1 MGSVLISGAEPSI
14 PIEREKMQ
22 NTSYN
27 EEKQEQ
33 KELATEQK
41 SEEEV
46 RVIYDRWKTVSLAD
60 LRSMLPTFVL
70 EELDILEKNGT
81 IIDSTCDRP

>member
-1 MGSVLISGAEPSI
+1 
-14 PIEREKMQ
+14 MQ